1 MPNSFALRAAAATA
15 AATVAL
21 TLASLPALAGECP
34 ADQLLAK
41 PRELTAPPDIGTM
54 RQVLASVD
62 LSGWRGVDGLALRMR
77 RLVVA
82 KDGFVP
88 LHWHNDRPSVVYV
101 VTGEIIEHSTFCAV
115 PIIHKAGE
123 WTPEFGDFHGHWWE
137 NKSGAE
143 VVLLSTDLVPLE
155 AVNY

>member
-1 MPNSFALRAAAATA
+1 MLNAFALRATAVAAAAAVTA
-15 AATVAL
+15 
-21 TLASLPALAGECP
+21 ASLPAVAGECP
-34 ADQLLAK
+34 AGQLLST
-41 PRELTAPPDIGTM
+41 PRELTAPPDVGTM

-101 VTGEIIEHSTFCAV
+101 VSGEIIEHSTFCAV
-115 PIIHKAGE
+115 PIVHKAGE

-143 VVLLSTDLVPLE
+143 VVLLSTDVVPLE